1 MKKTSVFIKLLRYAW
16 ENHKALLFIVIFKSI
31 FSAVLPLINVWGIGL
46 IIDAL
51 INGYSNKSV
60 MNIILVFIALNLS
73 TSLMKHIFTYLENVE
88 SRKASDK
95 IQLEYMRDGVII
107 NYHWAQDG
115 SVLDMKKKS
124 MGANPVFL
132 FPHIGGFIDYIL
144 KFTGILFIFSRL
156 SPMFIF
162 IIAATSAV
170 SVILTFKTR
179 QIDYM
184 FENDRAEDYRK
195 RDYLYNV
202 MTQYEYAKKIRIN
215 NLKPLILHKY
225 SGIIKIQLEKLKS
238 FIRQK
243 LCLESLSS
251 VTAVIQSAIMYIYFS
266 YSVFTGKLTIT
277 EYSVLLGAVALLT
290 SILIGF
296 FDNIAVIGR
305 LTDRMDLFLS
315 YKKWVHENSDI
326 FATNERPVINI
337 DEKRNE
343 IQFINVS
350 FKYPDTETPV
360 LSNFN
365 FTIKDGQKIGIVG
378 LNGS

>member
-1 MKKTSVFIKLLRYAW
+1 
-16 ENHKALLFIVIFKSI
+16 
-31 FSAVLPLINVWGIGL
+31 
-46 IIDAL
+46 
-51 INGYSNKSV
+51 
-60 MNIILVFIALNLS
+60 
-73 TSLMKHIFTYLENVE
+73 
-88 SRKASDK
+88 
-95 IQLEYMRDGVII
+95 
-107 NYHWAQDG
+107 
-115 SVLDMKKKS
+115 
-124 MGANPVFL
+124 
-132 FPHIGGFIDYIL
+132 
-144 KFTGILFIFSRL
+144 
-156 SPMFIF
+156 
-162 IIAATSAV
+162 
-170 SVILTFKTR
+170 
-179 QIDYM
+179 
-184 FENDRAEDYRK
+184 
-195 RDYLYNV
+195 
-202 MTQYEYAKKIRIN
+202 
-215 NLKPLILHKY
+215 
-225 SGIIKIQLEKLKS
+225 
-238 FIRQK
+238 
-243 LCLESLSS
+243 
-251 VTAVIQSAIMYIYFS
+251 MYIYFS